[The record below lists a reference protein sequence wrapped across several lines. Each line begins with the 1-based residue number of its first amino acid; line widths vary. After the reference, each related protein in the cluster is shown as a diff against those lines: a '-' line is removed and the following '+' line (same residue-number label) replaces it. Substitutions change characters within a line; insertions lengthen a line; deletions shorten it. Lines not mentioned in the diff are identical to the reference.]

1 MNSEEHARAAIVE
14 VGRRLHAR
22 EYVASNDGNV
32 SVRLDAGRL
41 LTTPTGVSKGSM
53 TPDML
58 VVTDF
63 EGRKL
68 AGGRNPSSELLMHLA
83 VYRHRPE
90 VNAVVH
96 AHPPVATG
104 FAVAGIELN
113 RAVLAEV
120 VTTLGSIPI
129 ADYGTPSTHE
139 LADAVGRYITT
150 HDGLLLAN
158 HGALTVSGDLMSA
171 YYKMETVE
179 HFARISLVARLL
191 GGERL
196 LSREEVTRLQSLRGT
211 YGIAAPAPFCG
222 IEADGGSSADGG
234 ASTGAGSFGEGASP
248 EASAAAPTEPA
259 CQEIEAPSAPGAR
272 LVRPVL
278 ASGAPPNSGAAG
290 EASPAVGENREIRL
304 TYRELAALVEDAVRQ
319 LRPGAE
325 GQSDG

>member
-32 SVRLDAGRL
+32 SVRLDADRL

-139 LADAVGRYITT
+139 LADAVGRHITT

-222 IEADGGSSADGG
+222 IEADGEASADAGSS
-234 ASTGAGSFGEGASP
+234 GEGASP
-248 EASAAAPTEPA
+248 GAGAAAPAEPA
-259 CQEIEAPSAPGAR
+259 CQEIEAPSVPGAR
-272 LVRPVL
+272 LVRPAP

-290 EASPAVGENREIRL
+290 EAPPAVGEDREIRL
-304 TYRELAALVEDAVRQ
+304 TYGELAALVEDAVRR

>member
-1 MNSEEHARAAIVE
+1 
-14 VGRRLHAR
+14 
-22 EYVASNDGNV
+22 
-32 SVRLDAGRL
+32 
-41 LTTPTGVSKGSM
+41 M

-83 VYRHRPE
+83 VYRRRPE

-96 AHPPVATG
+96 AHPPAATG

-139 LADAVGRYITT
+139 LADAVERHITT

-222 IEADGGSSADGG
+222 IEADGTSSADGA
-234 ASTGAGSFGEGASP
+234 ASAGAGRSSGRSSVG
-248 EASAAAPTEPA
+248 SAAGGTRWR
-259 CQEIEAPSAPGAR
+259 AR
-272 LVRPVL
+272 RSRRRPHRGR
-278 ASGAPPNSGAAG
+278 ASSVPRCPHAAG
-290 EASPAVGENREIRL
+290 VRRRHGGGPAAVGEDREIRL
-304 TYRELAALVEDAVRQ
+304 TYRELAALVEDAVKH

-325 GQSDG
+325 NNQMGEALGMVETKGLVAMIEAADAMSRPRTSRWSGGRRSVPAT

>member
-1 MNSEEHARAAIVE
+1 MNSEEHARAAVVE

-32 SVRLDAGRL
+32 SVRLDADRL
-41 LTTPTGVSKGSM
+41 LTTPTGVSKGFM

-63 EGRKL
+63 EGRRL

-83 VYRHRPE
+83 VYRRRPE

-179 HFARISLVARLL
+179 HFARISLAARLL

-196 LSREEVTRLQSLRGT
+196 LSREEVTRLQALRGT

-222 IEADGGSSADGG
+222 IEADGGSSGGGG
-234 ASTGAGSFGEGASP
+234 AAAVAGSSGEGAP
-248 EASAAAPTEPA
+248 PGAAAAVATEPA
-259 CQEIEAPSAPGAR
+259 CQQIEAPSAPGAR
-272 LVRPVL
+272 LVRP
-278 ASGAPPNSGAAG
+278 APTSGAPPTSGAAG
-290 EASPAVGENREIRL
+290 DAPPAVGEDREIRL
-304 TYRELAALVEDAVRQ
+304 TYRELAALVEDAVRR

>member
-1 MNSEEHARAAIVE
+1 MNSEEHARAAVVE
-14 VGRRLHAR
+14 IGRRLHAR

-32 SVRLDAGRL
+32 SVRLDAERL
-41 LTTPTGVSKGSM
+41 LTTPTGVSKGFL

-158 HGALTVSGDLMSA
+158 HGALTASGDLMSA

-222 IEADGGSSADGG
+222 IEADGGPAADGRSSGG
-234 ASTGAGSFGEGASP
+234 ASSGDGAGVG
-248 EASAAAPTEPA
+248 TEPA

-272 LVRPVL
+272 LVRP
-278 ASGAPPNSGAAG
+278 APKTGAPPPAPAAAG
-290 EASPAVGENREIRL
+290 QGPPAVGEDREIRL
-304 TYRELAALVEDAVRQ
+304 TYRQLAALVEDAVKH

>member
-1 MNSEEHARAAIVE
+1 MNNEEHARAAIVE

-32 SVRLDAGRL
+32 SVRLDAERL
-41 LTTPTGVSKGSM
+41 LTTPTGVSKGFL

-83 VYRHRPE
+83 VYRRRPE

-96 AHPPVATG
+96 AHPPAATG

-139 LADAVGRYITT
+139 LADAVERHITT

-222 IEADGGSSADGG
+222 IEADATSSADGAVSAGAGG
-234 ASTGAGSFGEGASP
+234 ASGRSSADRAVGGN
-248 EASAAAPTEPA
+248 EAA

-272 LVRPVL
+272 LVRPAL
-278 ASGAPPNSGAAG
+278 PGGPPGSGGAA
-290 EASPAVGENREIRL
+290 EDAAPAVGEDREIRL
-304 TYRELAALVEDAVRQ
+304 TYRELAALVEDAVKH

-325 GQSDG
+325 EQSDG

>member
-32 SVRLDAGRL
+32 SVRLDAERL
-41 LTTPTGVSKGSM
+41 LTTPTGVSKGFM

-63 EGRKL
+63 EGRRL
-68 AGGRNPSSELLMHLA
+68 AGGRNASSELLMHLV
-83 VYRHRPE
+83 VYRRRPE

-96 AHPPVATG
+96 AHPPAATG

-120 VTTLGSIPI
+120 VTTLGTIPI

-139 LADAVGRYITT
+139 LADAVDRHIAA

-196 LSREEVTRLQSLRGT
+196 LSREEVTRLQALRGR

-222 IEADGGSSADGG
+222 IETGGTTSGEVASPPDGSPGGGG
-234 ASTGAGSFGEGASP
+234 AQGGGAPAESGTAGGGP
-248 EASAAAPTEPA
+248 E
-259 CQEIEAPSAPGAR
+259 CQQIEAPSAPGAR
-272 LVRPVL
+272 LVRP
-278 ASGAPPNSGAAG
+278 APPSGAPA
-290 EASPAVGENREIRL
+290 AVGEDREIRL
-304 TYRELAALVEDAVRQ
+304 TYRELAALVEDAVRH